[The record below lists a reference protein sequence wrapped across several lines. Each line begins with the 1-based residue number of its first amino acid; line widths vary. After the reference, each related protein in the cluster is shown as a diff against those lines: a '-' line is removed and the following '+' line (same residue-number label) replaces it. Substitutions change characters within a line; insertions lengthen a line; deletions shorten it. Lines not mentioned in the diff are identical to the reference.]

1 MEGDAFQFDAAGTLS
16 TLVYEGIIGTSE
28 EALEESLLQMSLDRS
43 SFLKEAVEK
52 DKNCTEADYKATV
65 ALADVLVKKA
75 EKEKDNKEVLRRAKL
90 AYEAL
95 PDHSL
100 KEALG
105 ERLSKLNN

>member
-43 SFLKEAVEK
+43 SFLKEAIKK

-75 EKEKDNKEVLRRAKL
+75 EKEKDNEEALRRAKL

-105 ERLSKLNN
+105 GRLSKLND